1 MGFQEIWWDRGIVE
15 RVDLAEDRDMWRA
28 LVNTLTFWPW
38 SWTFTVQ
45 HTIYVKCEY
54 FVNQEG

>member
-1 MGFQEIWWDRGIVE
+1 MNWQVVCLKPITD
-15 RVDLAEDRDMWRA
+15 DLT
-28 LVNTLTFWPW
+28 TLHGLPYTSLTLWLW